1 MTERKRNEGGRVE
14 HWGKIFGAHVRLK
27 RVQMGFHTQQ
37 ALAEHLGFATH
48 GTISQIEMGNVVAN
62 FDVACQLA
70 SFLGISLDAIL
81 GMTPAPVGQEWY
93 SDFFM
98 VRFPT
103 KVHELW
109 SQGGQQEILTRTVEA
124 MGQAMRETMTSQ
136 TGAPPAERPDIPRQQ
151 NQS

>member
-1 MTERKRNEGGRVE
+1 MAVRTRNEGARVE
-14 HWGKIFGAHVRLK
+14 QWGKIFGAHVRLK

-70 SFLGISLDAIL
+70 SFLGISLDGIL
-81 GMTPAPVGQEWY
+81 GMGKPPVGPEWY
-93 SDFFM
+93 SDMFM
-98 VRFPT
+98 VRLPA

-109 SQGGQQEILTRTVEA
+109 GQVAQQEILTRTVEA
-124 MGQAMRETMTSQ
+124 MGQAMRETMGG
-136 TGAPPAERPDIPRQQ
+136 GAGSPSCERPDIPRRQEQ
-151 NQS
+151 G

>member
-1 MTERKRNEGGRVE
+1 MAGRGRKEGTPVE
-14 HWGKIFGAHVRLK
+14 SWSKIFGAQVRLK

-70 SFLGISLDAIL
+70 SFLGISLDAIV
-81 GMTPAPVGQEWY
+81 GTGAAPAGARQEWY
-93 SDFFM
+93 ADMFM
-98 VRFPT
+98 MRLPG

-109 SQGGQQEILTRTVEA
+109 SREAQQEIITRTVEA
-124 MGQAMRETMTSQ
+124 MGRAMRETM
-136 TGAPPAERPDIPRQQ
+136 GGPDAGRG
-151 NQS
+151 